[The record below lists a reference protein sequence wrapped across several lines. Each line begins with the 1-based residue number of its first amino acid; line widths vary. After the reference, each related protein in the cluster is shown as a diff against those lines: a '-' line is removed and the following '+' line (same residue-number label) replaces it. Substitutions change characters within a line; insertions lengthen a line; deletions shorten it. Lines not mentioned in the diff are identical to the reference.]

1 MDKNTIQQFQ
11 KAMGRFTLEGHLLK
25 NTDYLL
31 RAVMQ
36 TSSDAIILSDSDG
49 NILSWNNGA
58 QQIFGYEEKEIL
70 GKPLTILIPE
80 KFRAAHLKGIER
92 VTKMGQI
99 RIIGKTAELEGISK
113 YDKVFPLELSL
124 SCWMFEGEIFYGG
137 IIRDITDRKRLERA
151 LQAENLRQT
160 QELDAAR
167 ELQLSMLPEAMPEH
181 PAVELVAYMET
192 ATEVGGDYYDFD
204 LAEDGTLTLAIGDA
218 TGHGMMAG
226 TMVTATKS
234 LWNAFSGEADLVRVL
249 EKMSASLK
257 GMGLSKL
264 YMALALVRLRGHIL
278 ELVGVGMPPAL
289 VYRAATRQVETIP
302 LKGVPLGGPEFLYS
316 KTCVALSAG
325 DTVMLMSD
333 GFPELFNEANET
345 LGYERAVTVFEEV
358 AYKSP
363 EEIIEHFKDTASTWM
378 NDRAQNDDVT
388 FLVMRVKEG

>member
-1 MDKNTIQQFQ
+1 MVTTIFAVDRIQ
-11 KAMGRFTLEGHLLK
+11 RRR
-25 NTDYLL
+25 LL
-31 RAVMQ
+31 RKEREK
-36 TSSDAIILSDSDG
+36 SFLR
-49 NILSWNNGA
+49 
-58 QQIFGYEEKEIL
+58 EKEL
-70 GKPLTILIPE
+70 
-80 KFRAAHLKGIER
+80 RAEA
-92 VTKMGQI
+92 
-99 RIIGKTAELEGISK
+99 AEAMANYYQSES
-113 YDKVFPLELSL
+113 
-124 SCWMFEGEIFYGG
+124 
-137 IIRDITDRKRLERA
+137 
-151 LQAENLRQT
+151 LRQT

-167 ELQLSMLPEAMPEH
+167 ELQLSMLPETMPEH
-181 PAVELVAYMET
+181 PTVELAAFMET

-363 EEIIEHFKDTASTWM
+363 EEIIEHFKDTASSWM
-378 NDRAQNDDVT
+378 NDRAQSDDVT